1 MEQNYNRSLMNN
13 TGIARLSMSSGQ
25 GREGE
30 YQISF
35 IGRRLGGADKGI
47 RYDRTGWDGR
57 TRGLKPLAIVL
68 ARDAEFVELDLE
80 RVAHA
85 RIEISGGAFPL
96 GRGRSN
102 KALR

>member
-25 GREGE
+25 GRERVSS
-30 YQISF
+30 QF
-35 IGRRLGGADKGI
+35 HWPVVGRAVAFVN
-47 RYDRTGWDGR
+47 RTGWDER
-57 TRGLKPLAIVL
+57 TRGLKPLAIVF

-85 RIEISGGAFPL
+85 HRGEGGMF
-96 GRGRSN
+96 G
-102 KALR
+102 